1 MGDERKAEQIEE
13 LLRLEPALM
22 RARFSVQP
30 PPLLDIDITML
41 QFKALM
47 SMFSAATNDPNGMRV
62 SDLAKCL
69 SVSAA
74 TASILVD
81 RMVDRGF
88 VDRREDP
95 QDRRQ
100 HLCRTSAQGQELIVH
115 FFEAM
120 RAQSRELLAVLS
132 EDELDALIE
141 STNILIEAADRIRVA
156 AGLPEPECVLPEA
169 VLGLPSIEETPAAR
183 VRARA

>member
-1 MGDERKAEQIEE
+1 MAAERRDELIEE

-47 SMFSAATNDPNGMRV
+47 IMFLAASSDPNGMRV
-62 SDLAKCL
+62 SDLARHL

-74 TASILVD
+74 TASTLIDRLVD
-81 RMVDRGF
+81 RDL

-100 HLCRTSAQGQELIVH
+100 HLCRTSAQGQQLVVH

-120 RAQSRELLAVLS
+120 RAQCRELLAVLS
-132 EDELDALIE
+132 EEELQTLIA
-141 STNILIEAADRIRVA
+141 SSNILIGAADRVRVK
-156 AGLPEPECVLPEA
+156 EPAL
-169 VLGLPSIEETPAAR
+169 
-183 VRARA
+183 

>member
-1 MGDERKAEQIEE
+1 MGEQHRFELINE
-13 LLRLEPALM
+13 LLRLEPELM

-47 SMFSAATNDPNGMRV
+47 IMFSAATSDPNGVRV
-62 SDLAKCL
+62 SDLARCL

-100 HLCRTSAQGQELIVH
+100 HLC
-115 FFEAM
+115 
-120 RAQSRELLAVLS
+120 
-132 EDELDALIE
+132 
-141 STNILIEAADRIRVA
+141 
-156 AGLPEPECVLPEA
+156 
-169 VLGLPSIEETPAAR
+169 
-183 VRARA
+183 